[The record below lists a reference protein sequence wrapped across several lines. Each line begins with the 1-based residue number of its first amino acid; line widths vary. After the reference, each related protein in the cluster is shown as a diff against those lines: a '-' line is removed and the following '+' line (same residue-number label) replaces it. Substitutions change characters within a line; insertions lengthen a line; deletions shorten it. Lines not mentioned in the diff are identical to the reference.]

1 MAFTLI
7 DSIFDFHRLYF
18 VPSDKELF
26 FCCLQPARRSS
37 MMQLTLRYFLVW
49 ETIFMHIRVHPTNE
63 YLLNSSLIQAST
75 SYVLDP
81 AKTS

>member
-18 VPSDKELF
+18 VPSDKESF

-37 MMQLTLRYFLVW
+37 MMQLTLRYFFGVGNY
-49 ETIFMHIRVHPTNE
+49 T
-63 YLLNSSLIQAST
+63 YA
-75 SYVLDP
+75 Y
-81 AKTS
+81 